1 MAEVLTVGE
10 TMAVLA
16 PLKMGALRYQ
26 NTYEIRVAGAE
37 SNTAIGLAK
46 LGKSAAWISRL
57 GEDELGERILM
68 ALRAEGV
75 DCSAVKRDREYQ
87 TGLMFK
93 EMDGRDTRVF
103 YYRKDSAASCMD
115 EFDVEPSWF
124 SGVRIVHLTGIT
136 PVLSPSCCRMIQ
148 RVALLAERYG
158 VMLSFDPNIRKRL
171 WKNADYTELLR
182 TLTLQAQ
189 IVEIGREEA
198 EILFGTREDKA
209 ILDALFCE
217 GRAQWVAIKDGGRGA
232 VVADRKERVDVP
244 PFPWGYTRPLAPET
258 ALMRDSWRAFWKADP
273 SLSAAGWE
281 ESSEPWP
288 RKARETMKDTR
299 TGASW
304 KGFLPVRKSYI
315 AREKSVH
322 EEKEVPED
330 ERNER
335 NHNETSGDRDPA

>member
-26 NTYEIRVAGAE
+26 NTYEIRGAGAE

-232 VVADRKERVDVP
+232 VVADRKERVDIP
-244 PFPWGYTRPLAPET
+244 PFPCSVYET
-258 ALMRDSWRAFWKADP
+258 VG
-273 SLSAAGWE
+273 AGDGFN
-281 ESSEPWP
+281 
-288 RKARETMKDTR
+288 A
-299 TGASW
+299 
-304 KGFLPVRKSYI
+304 GFLAGILEGRPI
-315 AREKSVH
+315 AVCGRMGGIVGALATESAGDYEGYPSRSKLERLLAG
-322 EEKEVPED
+322 EEELY
-330 ERNER
+330 R
-335 NHNETSGDRDPA
+335 